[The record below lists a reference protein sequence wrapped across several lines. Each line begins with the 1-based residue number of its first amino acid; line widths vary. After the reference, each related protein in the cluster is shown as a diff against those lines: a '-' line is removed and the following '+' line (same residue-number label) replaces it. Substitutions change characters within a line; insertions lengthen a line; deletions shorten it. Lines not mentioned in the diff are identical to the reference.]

1 MRASPLVLKSFQYW
15 RWAKSRKVFLLSFNF
30 LLLIEKQIVIWF
42 IFGDGN
48 KLKLPSEITYPI
60 FKRYILVEN
69 NFTLSSHLCTGLTST
84 FFQYLGQGQEV
95 AGRTILD
102 EDLIQDLPIIARP
115 GIILMPGQ
123 TLPMNF
129 FHPTVMSLM
138 KNLISG
144 SKTFGVVHSRFVV
157 LLTRH

>member
-1 MRASPLVLKSFQYW
+1 MSEGIFNLVPSSKKLTKPL
-15 RWAKSRKVFLLSFNF
+15 NF
-30 LLLIEKQIVIWF
+30 LLLLEKLRNVDLVKFLRI
-42 IFGDGN
+42 
-48 KLKLPSEITYPI
+48 PSEIIPFLKATVQWTTI
-60 FKRYILVEN
+60 LLFLHIYIL
-69 NFTLSSHLCTGLTST
+69 

-129 FHPTVMSLM
+129 FHPTVMSVM

-144 SKTFGVVHSRFVV
+144 SKTFGVVHSRCVDSTIDNFIK
-157 LLTRH
+157 

>member
-1 MRASPLVLKSFQYW
+1 M
-15 RWAKSRKVFLLSFNF
+15 
-30 LLLIEKQIVIWF
+30 
-42 IFGDGN
+42 D
-48 KLKLPSEITYPI
+48 
-60 FKRYILVEN
+60 N
-69 NFTLSSHLCTGLTST
+69 NFTFSSHLHT

-129 FHPTVMSLM
+129 FHPTVMSVM

-144 SKTFGVVHSRFVV
+144 SKTFGVVHSRCVDSTIDNFIPN
-157 LLTRH
+157 